1 MRKLEQLLH
10 LQSQLIPYNVG
21 AQIFRQ
27 LLVCVDVLLR
37 DLLTMPLLKLVEDE
51 PDLGRREVG
60 GDEKLG
66 SVEASPY
73 NVFLVLDVG
82 V

>member
-1 MRKLEQLLH
+1 MR
-10 LQSQLIPYNVG
+10 

-27 LLVCVDVLLR
+27 LLVGVDVLLR
-37 DLLTMPLLKLVEDE
+37 DLLGMSLLKLVEDE
-51 PDLGRREVG
+51 LDLHWREVG
-60 GDEKLG
+60 SNEELG

-73 NVFLVLDVG
+73 NVLLVLDVG